1 MNRRGFLAR
10 CMAGAMFGLVRA
22 VPAVLL
28 PASPMPEAV
37 RRRPGTTF
45 VGGLN
50 LYLDANGEVAVE
62 QVDGLKVTTKYS
74 AEEMAFRLYPT
85 NRS

>member
-45 VGGLN
+45 VAN

-62 QVDGLKVTTKYS
+62 MAKGFKAPSNYS
-74 AEEMAFRLYPT
+74 AEEIAFRLYPKS
-85 NRS
+85 RQ